1 MAFCWTAGPR
11 ARMKTLIPVD
21 AWPAAIAARLP
32 AGERRV
38 ELDGRERVQRHGDD
52 RGAGGDR
59 VAAAQVH
66 LDAGLRL
73 RDRRDRRFEPHIE
86 LGAAGDRAKKG
97 PRPASERHAPARVLR
112 QRQAVAGKGVPAKH
126 AHGARLLERPARE
139 RLELGDQDVPLLV
152 GQLELV
158 HPLDDRHPVEPRQ
171 AVDVGE
177 RVVRERKQLLGARD
191 ERVPPTL
198 GDRVALGDRAGAA
211 LLTDVPRGEL
221 RLLADLDLEPGP
233 HDLGPRVRL
242 VPVHPPSAEL
252 DVEPLPGRGPGA
264 AAEAVA
270 GLDDERAGAAQ
281 RGLPRR
287 GDPGEP
293 PSHDDHVEHE
303 PRDLQMD

>member
-1 MAFCWTAGPR
+1 MPGPR
-11 ARMKTLIPVD
+11 RS
-21 AWPAAIAARLP
+21 PAL
-32 AGERRV
+32 AGRERRV
-38 ELDGRERVQRHGDD
+38 ERDGRERVQRHGDD

-221 RLLADLDLEPGP
+221 RLLADLDLEARPARSRTTCAAGA
-233 HDLGPRVRL
+233 
-242 VPVHPPSAEL
+242 SARTL
-252 DVEPLPGRGPGA
+252 RRARCRALSPGRQVQVRP
-264 AAEAVA
+264 
-270 GLDDERAGAAQ
+270 
-281 RGLPRR
+281 PRR
-287 GDPGEP
+287 SRASTTSVRAPRSADSRAAVTPANP
-293 PSHDDHVEHE
+293 PPTTTTSSTK